1 MGARNDNV
9 QKPEDLADLRAD
21 IRRNITRLQAR
32 ILALRKSRR
41 LKVDEIHFIRMLEWV
56 KLLDPLTNLIDA
68 WQVPT
73 FRAHMAECGDA
84 NCVIEKVVG
93 VDPGTEENDGWVERV
108 LSNLSRYFLGEE
120 ISDDSDSDSDDSTDS
135 GEGNL

>member
-1 MGARNDNV
+1 
-9 QKPEDLADLRAD
+9 
-21 IRRNITRLQAR
+21 
-32 ILALRKSRR
+32 
-41 LKVDEIHFIRMLEWV
+41 
-56 KLLDPLTNLIDA
+56 
-68 WQVPT
+68 
-73 FRAHMAECGDA
+73 MAECGDK